1 MIFSD
6 KLRFSVVVLTHIDLA
21 TEEDKP
27 SQINQWTVLFKAT
40 TWEKIKI
47 ISLENSYLLEA
58 SKAYY
63 KLTQEEFGRSV
74 KPEKIIAVDSA
85 IYSVLSKSR
94 APFWQGKNLIAEKDA
109 VWRKRCPYC
118 NASCEKELTGKHCC
132 FAFATVQNI
141 MIKFPHIFHILFYPI
156 HMTP

>member
-1 MIFSD
+1 MIYSD

-94 APFWQGKNLIAEKDA
+94 APFWQGKKPYCRKGCRLAEKMPLLQRFL
-109 VWRKRCPYC
+109 RKRTNWKALLLCFC
-118 NASCEKELTGKHCC
+118 HSSKH
-132 FAFATVQNI
+132 ND
-141 MIKFPHIFHILFYPI
+141 
-156 HMTP
+156 

>member
-1 MIFSD
+1 MIYSD

-85 IYSVLSKSR
+85 IYSVLSKSKGT
-94 APFWQGKNLIAEKDA
+94 W
-109 VWRKRCPYC
+109 
-118 NASCEKELTGKHCC
+118 
-132 FAFATVQNI
+132 
-141 MIKFPHIFHILFYPI
+141 
-156 HMTP
+156 